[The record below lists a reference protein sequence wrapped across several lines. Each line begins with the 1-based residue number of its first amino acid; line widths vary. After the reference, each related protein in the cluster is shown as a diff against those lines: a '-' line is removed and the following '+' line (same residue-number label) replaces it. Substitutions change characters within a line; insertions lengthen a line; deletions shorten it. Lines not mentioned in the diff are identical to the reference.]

1 MCNFDKLKT
10 HLTFYKLN
18 QNQIMKKWTAMIVL
32 FALAFTGCSS
42 EDSGNVNNGN
52 GGTDGGGEV
61 VKRKTYGSFT
71 VNTKVNEKDVTYKY
85 WNYSP
90 LTYISPKLGKT
101 YLIMQDMVAYESKE
115 EKKAIT
121 KERIEKY
128 GDLRG
133 GNLIVS
139 LSQPVEGLFTIT
151 RGFAYKPAGKS
162 KLATLQVSLG
172 IENEEGQKEGKND
185 AKYIYVDEGFY
196 ADALE
201 VTKDK
206 DGIFHFVLKKPIPL
220 VFKEGNHGYGNAKAP
235 RAITVT
241 IDNGHGHSASSVGGS
256 KE

>member
-1 MCNFDKLKT
+1 
-10 HLTFYKLN
+10 
-18 QNQIMKKWTAMIVL
+18 MKKWTAIIAM

-42 EDSGNVNNGN
+42 EDNGSVDNGN

-71 VNTKVNEKDVTYKY
+71 VNTKVNDKDVTYKY

-90 LTYISPKLGKT
+90 ITYISPNIGKT
-101 YLIMQDMVAYESKE
+101 YLIMWDMVAYESKE
-115 EKKAIT
+115 EKVAIA

-128 GDLRG
+128 GELRG
-133 GNLIVS
+133 GNLTVS
-139 LSQPVEGLFTIT
+139 LSHPEEGLFTIT
-151 RGFAYKPAGKS
+151 RGFGYKPVGKV
-162 KLATLQVSLG
+162 KLATIEVNLG

-185 AKYIYVDEGFY
+185 AKYEYEDERFFV
-196 ADALE
+196 DALE

-220 VFKEGNHGYGNAKAP
+220 VFKDGKHGYGNPKAP

-241 IDNGHGHSASSVGGS
+241 IDNGHGHSASSVGGP
-256 KE
+256 KAL